1 LVKKTK
7 SRESLVMDVDEAGK
21 ALNLS
26 RATAYTLINQGV
38 IPSIRFGK
46 RIVVPRRAL
55 EKLLDTASQQQAPNM
70 QEVRNGL

>member
-1 LVKKTK
+1 
-7 SRESLVMDVDEAGK
+7 MDVDEAGK

>member
-1 LVKKTK
+1 MVKKTK